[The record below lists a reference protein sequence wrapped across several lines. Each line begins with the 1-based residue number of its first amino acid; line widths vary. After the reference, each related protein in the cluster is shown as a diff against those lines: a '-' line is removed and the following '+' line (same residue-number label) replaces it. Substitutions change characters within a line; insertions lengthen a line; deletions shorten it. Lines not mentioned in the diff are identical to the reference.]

1 MVRFSTA
8 DGEIPIEDEFADED
22 SQTLPIQVPPDI
34 SPEMLRLLNDVQH
47 ATVTRIADGFRS
59 YAKKAKR
66 PVLMGTDAAEAYV
79 RSMQW
84 ARAAR

>member
-1 MVRFSTA
+1 MVRFDTC

-34 SPEMLRLLNDVQH
+34 SPEMLRLLNQVQC
-47 ATVTRIADGFRS
+47 ATVGRIADGFRC
-59 YAKKAKR
+59 YAENAKR
-66 PVLMGTDAAEAYV
+66 PVLIGTDSAEAYV